1 MNDKHILLASAVLV
15 IFLFIG
21 GMMDIL
27 DHFLSKMILF
37 VGLLAIVIYIVIAK
51 AKEIDE

>member
-15 IFLFIG
+15 IYLFVG
-21 GMMDIL
+21 GLMDIL

-37 VGLLAIVIYIVIAK
+37 VGLLGIVIYIVVAK
-51 AKEIDE
+51 AKEVDE